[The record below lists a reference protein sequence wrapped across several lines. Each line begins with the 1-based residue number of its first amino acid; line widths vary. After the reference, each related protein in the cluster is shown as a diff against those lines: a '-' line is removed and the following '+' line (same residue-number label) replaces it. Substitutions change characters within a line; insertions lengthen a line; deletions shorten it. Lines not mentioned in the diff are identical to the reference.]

1 MKLYKNAW
9 FAKFARKEKINDQ
22 NLCDAI
28 TRTRRRLID
37 ADLGGGLIKQR
48 IARAGAG
55 KSGGFRTLIFYR
67 QGTRA
72 VFVFGFAK
80 SDQANLNADE
90 IAMFRKAAKIVL
102 ALSQDQIDAEVKTG
116 KLMEVNCGD

>member
-1 MKLYKNAW
+1 MHEYPSVKIYKNAW
-9 FAKFARKEKINDQ
+9 FVKFARKEKITDET
-22 NLCDAI
+22 LCDAI
-28 TRTRRRLID
+28 TRVRRGTID

-80 SDQANLNADE
+80 SDQANLQC
-90 IAMFRKAAKIVL
+90 R
-102 ALSQDQIDAEVKTG
+102 
-116 KLMEVNCGD
+116 